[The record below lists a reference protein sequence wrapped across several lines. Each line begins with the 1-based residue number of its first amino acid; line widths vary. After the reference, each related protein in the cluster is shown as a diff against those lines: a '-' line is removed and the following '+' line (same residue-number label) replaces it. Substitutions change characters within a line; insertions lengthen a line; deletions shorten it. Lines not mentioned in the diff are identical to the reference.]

1 MSTNNS
7 PLSRIFDKGF
17 FNGCLFV
24 NYDLHNLKDT
34 LQFLNRSFI
43 IFLYSNSCK
52 TKTSKVMRGE
62 KNLMKKK
69 YIVLLLLAFF
79 VIAPLLAAC
88 GSGGAEENSQDDTEV
103 NETENNEAGVD
114 NEESTEEVAGVEG
127 TVTIAGSTSVQ
138 PLSEELA
145 AVFMDQN
152 PEARVEVAGGGSGAG
167 VTAAQENAADFG
179 AASREIKEDE
189 TGIIDTVI
197 AIDGIAVIVNPDN
210 PVADVALED
219 ITKIFSGE
227 ITNWSEVGGEDADIV
242 VVSREDGSG
251 TRDAFTEIVLG
262 DAELVETALIQNSTG
277 AVAETVSND
286 INAIGYISVGSLND
300 SVKGLAVDGAEP
312 TAEDIK
318 SGAYPVSRPFN
329 YVHNESEPL
338 SDVAQA
344 FLDFIL
350 SEEGQKIVEEQG
362 FISVN

>member
-1 MSTNNS
+1 
-7 PLSRIFDKGF
+7 
-17 FNGCLFV
+17 
-24 NYDLHNLKDT
+24 
-34 LQFLNRSFI
+34 
-43 IFLYSNSCK
+43 
-52 TKTSKVMRGE
+52 
-62 KNLMKKK
+62 MKKK
-69 YIVLLLLAFF
+69 YLVLFMLAFF
-79 VIAPLLAAC
+79 VLVPLLAAC
-88 GSGGAEENSQDDTEV
+88 GNNDSEEEP
-103 NETENNEAGVD
+103 
-114 NEESTEEVAGVEG
+114 EETEEVEETANEEADDAEADSEESNESESAGVEG

-145 AVFMDQN
+145 AVFMEQN
-152 PEARVEVAGGGSGAG
+152 PEARIEVSGGGSGAG

-189 TGIIDTVI
+189 TGVIDTVI

-210 PVADVALED
+210 PVSDVALED

-227 ITNWSEVGGEDADIV
+227 ITNWSEVGGDDADIV

-262 DAELVETALIQNSTG
+262 DAELVDSALIQNSTG

-286 INAIGYISVGSLND
+286 PNAIGYISVGSLND

-329 YVHNESEPL
+329 YVHNEETELSE
-338 SDVAQA
+338 VAQA

-350 SEEGQKIVEEQG
+350 SDEGQQIVEEQG
-362 FISVN
+362 FISIN